1 MIVSSISMLPW
12 ILTLDL
18 SWLAWCFVG
27 FLVNPQH
34 LSYFYLMEPYSE
46 EQRQR
51 RDYSHQWHVVYMWQ
65 FICKRLENMMKLFEI
80 FFGITGTIYQYIICH
95 IPWSVHSRCNC
106 RIGCWLYPR
115 PYSWGNSRWA
125 FWLWCRFQIINL
137 KLDCFCGISWHN

>member
-27 FLVNPQH
+27 FLGNPQH
-34 LSYFYLMEPYSE
+34 LSYFYLLEPCSE
-46 EQRQR
+46 EQHQR

-65 FICKRLENMMKLFEI
+65 FICKKIWWNFLKSQFRKKLSI
-80 FFGITGTIYQYIICH
+80 NISSVTY